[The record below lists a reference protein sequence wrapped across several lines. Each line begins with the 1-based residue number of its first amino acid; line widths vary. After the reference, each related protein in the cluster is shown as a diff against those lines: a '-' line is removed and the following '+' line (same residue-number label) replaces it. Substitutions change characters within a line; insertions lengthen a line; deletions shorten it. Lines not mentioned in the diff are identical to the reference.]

1 MKAYIARVDFTYGG
15 RPFRKG
21 QLVPL
26 AFVVQ
31 LLRFGSMY
39 VIEAP

>member
-31 LLRFGSMY
+31 LLRFGSTY
-39 VIEAP
+39 VVEAP